1 MNVRTLSDIPPW
13 EWPENARKVIT
24 DALANHRAKEED
36 RVIGAELAGDLIVM
50 NEDLAGLLLKI
61 VEDSSEPEELR
72 ARGAIS
78 FGPILEQSDI
88 ERIGEDEEISISD
101 EMFERIQETLKRLV
115 EDEHVSKEVRRR
127 AMEASVR
134 ASQDW
139 HQSAVR
145 TAYDTGDSEWVLTAV
160 FAMRWVRGFEDEV
173 LKSLKSTDPEIHLEA
188 VNAAGS
194 KELDAAWPHVRD
206 LVENGR
212 TPKPLLLAA
221 IEAAG
226 CIRPSEA
233 VPLLTD
239 LADSR
244 DEEIA
249 DAAEEAIMMAT
260 ARTEAGEFDDEEEE
274 EEEEE

>member
-1 MNVRTLSDIPPW
+1 MNIRTLSDIPPW
-13 EWPENARKVIT
+13 EWPENARNVIA
-24 DALANHRAKEED
+24 DALANRQAKEED
-36 RVIGAELAGDLIVM
+36 RVIAAELAGDLIVM
-50 NEDLAGLLLKI
+50 DEDLAGLLLGI
-61 VEDSSEPEELR
+61 VEDSSEPEDLR

-78 FGPILEQSDI
+78 FGPILEQSDL
-88 ERIGEDEEISISD
+88 ERTGEDEEISLSD
-101 EMFERIQETLKRLV
+101 EMFERIQETLKQLV
-115 EDEHVSKEVRRR
+115 EDERVPKEVRRR

-139 HQSAVR
+139 HQGAVR

-160 FAMRWVRGFEDEV
+160 FAMRWIRGFDDEV

-188 VNAAGS
+188 VNAAGA
-194 KELDAAWPHVRD
+194 KELDAAWPHVQN
-206 LVENGR
+206 LVKDKR

-221 IEAAG
+221 IEASS

-239 LADSR
+239 LADSS

-260 ARTEAGEFDDEEEE
+260 ARMNADEFDDEEDEE
-274 EEEEE
+274 E